1 MDKEKYWKTFPGPN
15 KIIKNIKEF
24 LNKENNEEK

>member
-15 KIIKNIKEF
+15 KIFKNIKEF
-24 LNKENNEEK
+24 LDKEKN